1 MSAFFVAIV
10 TIKNAERFQEYAQ
23 KSAPTFGLYDGEP
36 LIKGKFVGTFCGDA
50 QHNTT
55 AVVKFPDLEKLEG
68 WYASPEYQAL
78 IALRDEACDMN
89 IMKYQVPAA

>member
-1 MSAFFVAIV
+1 MLSAESQQFLV
-10 TIKNAERFQEYAQ
+10 
-23 KSAPTFGLYDGEP
+23 
-36 LIKGKFVGTFCGDA
+36 
-50 QHNTT
+50 TT